1 MRRFLKYFLY
11 TCFLPFWWL
20 QTLIPRKKNIWIFG
34 AWNGDRFAD
43 NSKYFFNYVKNNHP
57 EITPIWL
64 TKNRSIRDKIREEGG
79 NSYLMLERKAILN
92 TLRAKMIMVSCGK
105 RDINNWC
112 INGATIIQLWHG
124 NPIKKIG
131 LDDKYSDS
139 NSFGYKVVVKY
150 FFPMLYEFNY
160 DYMVSNGPA
169 FTEIMAS
176 SYDLPLP
183 RILETG
189 CPRNDVF
196 YSSQTDK
203 FNESL
208 RLKFKGCKLVYYL
221 PTFRSF
227 QGSKSLFTL
236 EDYDQDKIESF
247 LEAENIVFVSKGH
260 YVDTILKSNSEKSA
274 SRIVHLS
281 DKDVNDI
288 NFMLKDADALVTDY
302 SSAYF
307 DFLLTERPILFAAFD
322 LEEYVSE
329 SRELYFEYTEVV
341 AGPIVKNWEELCASM
356 TTIWGNGMY
365 LNKVKEKNQIF
376 NKYHDNNNSQRV
388 FEAISKLI
396 Q

>member
-1 MRRFLKYFLY
+1 MRKALKYLGLFV
-11 TCFLPFWWL
+11 FLPLWWL
-20 QTLIPRKKNIWIFG
+20 QLLIPRKKNIWVFG
-34 AWNGDRFAD
+34 AWNGDRFSD
-43 NSKYFFNYVKNNHP
+43 NSKYLFLHAKNYHP
-57 EITPIWL
+57 EIAPIWL
-64 TKNRSIRDKIREEGG
+64 TRNKLIRDKIRKEGG
-79 NSYLMLERKAILN
+79 TAFLMHEIRGIYYS
-92 TLRAKMIMVSCGK
+92 LRARAIIVSSGK
-105 RDINNWC
+105 NDINNLFV
-112 INGATIIQLWHG
+112 NGAMLIHLWHG
-124 NPIKKIG
+124 NPLKKIG
-131 LDDKYSDS
+131 LDDRYSLV
-139 NSFGYKVVVKY
+139 NSFQYQSIIRY
-150 FFPMLYEFNY
+150 IFPMSYEFNY

-196 YSSQTDK
+196 YTRETDK

-208 RLKFKGCKLVYYL
+208 RVKFKGCKLVYYL
-221 PTFRSF
+221 PTFRSAH
-227 QGSKSLFTL
+227 GSKNLFTL

-247 LEAENIVFVSKGH
+247 LQTENIVFVSKGH
-260 YVDTILKSNSEKSA
+260 YVDTILKSNSEKLA

-281 DKDVNDI
+281 DKDVSDI

-356 TTIWGNGMY
+356 TTIWGNDMY

-388 FEAISKLI
+388 FEAISKLM

>member
-1 MRRFLKYFLY
+1 MRKALKYLGLFF
-11 TCFLPFWWL
+11 FLPFWWL
-20 QTLIPRKKNIWIFG
+20 QLLIPRKKNIWVFG
-34 AWNGDRFAD
+34 AWNGDRFSD
-43 NSKYFFNYVKNNHP
+43 NSKYLFLHAKNYHP
-57 EITPIWL
+57 EIAAIWL
-64 TKNRSIRDKIREEGG
+64 TRNKLIRDNIRKEGG
-79 NSYLMLERKAILN
+79 IAFLMHESSGIYYS
-92 TLRAKMIMVSCGK
+92 LRARAVIVSSGK
-105 RDINNWC
+105 NDINNLFV
-112 INGATIIQLWHG
+112 NGAMLIHLWHG
-124 NPIKKIG
+124 NPLKKIG
-131 LDDKYSDS
+131 LDDRYSLV
-139 NSFGYKVVVKY
+139 NSFQYQY
-150 FFPMLYEFNY
+150 IIRYIFPMSYEFNY
-160 DYMVSNGPA
+160 DYMVSNGPT

-208 RLKFKGCKLVYYL
+208 RAKFKGCKLVYYL
-221 PTFRSF
+221 PTFRSAH
-227 QGSKSLFTL
+227 GSKSLFTL
-236 EDYDQDKIESF
+236 EDYDQDNIESF
-247 LEAENIVFVSKGH
+247 LQRENIVFVSKGH
-260 YVDTILKSNSEKSA
+260 YVDTILKPNLEKSV

-365 LNKVKEKNQIF
+365 LKKVKEKNQIF

-388 FEAISKLI
+388 FEAISKLM